1 MDARDRAAQAAV
13 AEVKDGMV
21 VGLGTG
27 DTAARAVRALAGRA
41 IEGVPTSQRTAELAR
56 SLGIRLREPN
66 VEPDLTIDLTID
78 GADEVDPLLRLV
90 KGGGGALT
98 REKLVARAS
107 KRLLIVVDEE
117 KRVSRLGE
125 TRRLP
130 VEILA
135 FGARWTMKRLRELDP
150 RLREGFVTENGGL
163 VIDCL
168 LVGDPAELARRLDA
182 TPGVIEH
189 GLFLE
194 EASVVYVGGREGVVT
209 LARV

>member
-1 MDARDRAAQAAV
+1 MDARDRAAEAAV
-13 AEVKDGMV
+13 SEVEDGMI

-56 SLGIRLREPN
+56 SLGIRLREPD
-66 VEPDLTIDLTID
+66 VEIDVTID

-107 KRLLIVVDEE
+107 KRLVIVADEE

-125 TRRLP
+125 KRRLP
-130 VEILA
+130 VEILP
-135 FGARWTMKRLRELDP
+135 FGARWTMKRLEQLDP
-150 RLREGFVTENGGL
+150 KLREGFVTENGGL
-163 VIDCL
+163 VIDCE
-168 LVGDPAELARRLDA
+168 LVGDPLQLAELLDA

-189 GLFLE
+189 GLFLD
-194 EASVVYVGGREGVVT
+194 EASVVYVGGPSGVTT
-209 LARV
+209 LRRV